1 MKIGI
6 IGAGFAGLS
15 LALELSKDPTA
26 QIEVLEAHAGA
37 GGLAVG
43 FALPHWDWMLEEHY
57 HHAFDTDSALKKFVA
72 DLGLSKELI
81 YKRAKSST
89 WYKGKLY
96 QVDSARSLLGF
107 KQLSIIDRLR
117 TGLVLAFL
125 KVWPFGQVLESQR
138 ALEFLRST
146 MGQQSCQVLWEP
158 LFTKK
163 FSRFAEEVN
172 LAWFWGRIHPRTAR
186 LGYFKGSFKRLAD
199 LAVAHL
205 QDKGVKF
212 HFETKVQQ
220 LMKQDDAFV
229 AMVQQAGAVKPQNFT
244 YDVVI
249 CTLPAPLFSRM
260 ISLPELEHDHL
271 HGLAAMTL
279 VLRLRQKLLTD
290 GTYWLNINDKKWP
303 FLAIVEHDNLVSSR
317 HYAGESIVYV
327 GRYLEASDPDF
338 AQTTEQVVHRYAPYL
353 DKLQKQ
359 WRKQLIKAELFKAPF
374 AQPIVGKNHSRRLPQ
389 WQTSV
394 PGLYW
399 VSMQHIYPFD
409 RGINYAISSARQLG
423 KHVRISSLR
432 HGYNT

>member
-26 QIEVLEAHAGA
+26 EIEVLEANPGA
-37 GGLAVG
+37 GGLALG
-43 FALPHWDWMLEEHY
+43 FGLPHWEWMLEEHY
-57 HHAFDTDSALKKFVA
+57 HHAFDTDIALKKFVA

-96 QVDSARSLLGF
+96 QVDSASSLLGF
-107 KQLSIIDRLR
+107 KQLPLIDRLR
-117 TGLVLAFL
+117 TGVVLAFL
-125 KVWPFGQVLESQR
+125 KVWPFGQILESQR
-138 ALEFLRST
+138 ALEFLRKC
-146 MGQQSCQVLWEP
+146 MGQTACQVLWEP
-158 LFTKK
+158 LFAKK
-163 FSRFAEEVN
+163 FGRFAEEVN

-199 LAVAHL
+199 QAVTHL
-205 QDKGVKF
+205 QAKGVKF
-212 HFETKVQQ
+212 HFQTAVTQ
-220 LMKQDDAFV
+220 LMKQDDALV
-229 AMVQQAGAVKPQNFT
+229 ALVRQVGETPVRSLP

-249 CTLPAPLFSRM
+249 CTLPAPLFSQM
-260 ISLPELEHDHL
+260 IRLPELEHDHL
-271 HGLAAMTL
+271 QGLAAMTL
-279 VLRLRQKLLTD
+279 VLRLRKKLLTD

-303 FLAIVEHDNLVSSR
+303 FLAVVEHDNLVSSR
-317 HYAGESIVYV
+317 HYADESIVYV

-338 AQTTEQVVHRYAPYL
+338 MQTTEQVLARYTPYL
-353 DKLQKQ
+353 DKLQKN
-359 WRKQLIKAELFKAPF
+359 WHKNLIKAELFKAPF
-374 AQPIVGKNHSRRLPQ
+374 AQPIVGKNHSQRLPQ

-409 RGINYAISSARQLG
+409 RGINYAISSAAQLG
-423 KHVRISSLR
+423 KHVRINSSR
-432 HGYNT
+432 HG